1 MVIYNPCAGAFK
13 DRRRK
18 HWLDESVA
26 VLRSHGGDVEVR
38 PTLGPGQAAEMAR
51 QAVNDG
57 AELVIA
63 AGGDGTV
70 NDVMNGMV
78 FSSVPLGILP
88 AGTANVLAVELGMDT
103 RMVAAS
109 RVLPTFVAERIAV
122 GKLQIASHPEPRYF
136 LLMAGIGLD
145 ADIVYK
151 LDPAMKNWFG
161 KLAYWLAGFSQL
173 GRRIPEFTVDV
184 NGASH
189 RASFALASRVR
200 NYGGDLE
207 IARSV
212 SLLDEDLELVLFTG
226 ESSFSYLRY
235 MFGVTTRRLDRMRGV
250 TILRTT
256 GLRCSSPENGIYVQI
271 DGEFA
276 GGMPFEIAL
285 VPRALTL
292 LVPPDFRTRRPV
304 SAPASAPASAP
315 VSAKDA
321 AWTTSH
327 TR

>member
-1 MVIYNPCAGAFK
+1 LTSRNTVVIYNPCAGAFK

-18 HWLDESVA
+18 HWLDQSVD
-26 VLRSHGGDVEVR
+26 VLRSHGDVEVR
-38 PTLGPGQAAEMAR
+38 PTPGPGFAAEMAR
-51 QAVNDG
+51 QAVSDG

-70 NDVMNGMV
+70 NEVVNGMV

-103 RMVAAS
+103 RMVRAS
-109 RVLPTFVAERIAV
+109 HALPSYVPERIAV
-122 GKLQIASHPEPRYF
+122 GELRIPSQPDPRYF

-151 LDPAMKNWFG
+151 LDPALKNWLG

-173 GRRIPEFTVDV
+173 GRRIPEFTVKV
-184 NGASH
+184 NGANY
-189 RASFALASRVR
+189 RASFALATRVR

-212 SLLDEDLELVLFTG
+212 SLLDEDLELVLFSG
-226 ESSFSYLRY
+226 ESSFGYLKY
-235 MFGVTTRRLDRMRGV
+235 MLGVTTRRLDRMSGV

-256 GLRCSSPENGIYVQI
+256 SLSCSSDEEGIYVQI

-276 GGMPFEIAL
+276 GSMPFEIAL

-304 SAPASAPASAP
+304 SATE
-315 VSAKDA
+315 A
-321 AWTTSH
+321 AWTTSP